1 MAEEK
6 KKRKLFEK
14 IIMGAII
21 GGAIGSVLGATLTPK
36 KKNEPLIIEGIPAK
50 KKRKIVEFLKKLSRK
65 KKGIDKMKEI
75 PNEMAIEEKDH
86 D

>member
-6 KKRKLFEK
+6 KKKRLFEK
-14 IIMGAII
+14 ILMGAVI
-21 GGAIGSVLGATLTPK
+21 GGAIGSVVGATLTHK
-36 KKNEPLIIEGIPAK
+36 NKNEPTIEELPL
-50 KKRKIVEFLKKLSRK
+50 KKRRRIVEFLKKFSRK
-65 KKGIDKMKEI
+65 KKGLDELREI